1 MPNELTNSLK
11 IVAEK
16 VAGYVSQAAEL
27 SVETQ
32 YVEIGTNTANFANA
46 LPAASTI
53 IKLDGDCKSVIPVR
67 RAETGSLEV
76 DSALFELHER
86 NVATAIDYRTRMMG
100 ALLQTLKEAVGR

>member
-16 VAGYVSQAAEL
+16 VAGYVSKAAEL

-32 YVEIGTNTANFANA
+32 YIEVGTNEVNFEAA
-46 LPAASTI
+46 HPAASTV

-67 RAETGSLEV
+67 RTESGSLEV
-76 DSALFELHER
+76 DAALFELHER
-86 NVATAIDYRTRMMG
+86 NVATAIDYRTRMMD
-100 ALLQTLKEAVGR
+100 ALLQTLRDAVK